1 MGAIV
6 ERMNCMR
13 YDRSPSGQPV
23 RRAPDVVERPSWPDV
38 QAAIR
43 RMENFCF
50 PIITLSF
57 DTSEQDGLIVVGGPR
72 RYSATR
78 VDGSWIYERPGGGDQ
93 EVRLWD
99 SDQGFYCRERNI
111 LRTRR
116 KTLEIAKAFYETGD
130 FEQVAEVAR
139 RPEPTRRRAANQPLQ
154 RTGAA
159 MTLFD
164 LPKETERGP
173 GR

>member
-1 MGAIV
+1 
-6 ERMNCMR
+6 MNCVR
-13 YDRSPSGQPV
+13 YDRSPSGAPV
-23 RRAPDVVERPSWPDV
+23 PRPPDVVERPSWPDV

-50 PIITLSF
+50 PIVTLAS
-57 DTSEQDGLIVVGGPR
+57 DASEQDGLIVVGGPR
-72 RYSATR
+72 RYAATR
-78 VDGSWIYERPGGGDQ
+78 LDGSWIYERPDGGDR

-99 SDQGFYCRERNI
+99 SDQGFYCHERNVI
-111 LRTRR
+111 RRRR
-116 KTLEIAKAFYETGD
+116 KVLEIASTFYETGD
-130 FEQVAEVAR
+130 FQKVAEVAS
-139 RPEPTRRRAANQPLQ
+139 RPEPIRRRAANQPLQ

-164 LPKETERGP
+164 LPKEQERGP